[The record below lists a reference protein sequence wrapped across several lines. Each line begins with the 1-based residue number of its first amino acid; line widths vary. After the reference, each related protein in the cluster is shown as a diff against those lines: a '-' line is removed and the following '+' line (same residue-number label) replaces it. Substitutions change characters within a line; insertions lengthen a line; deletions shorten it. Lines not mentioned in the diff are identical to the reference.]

1 MFNCLIVNTTGV
13 APHWLSD
20 GGGGGGVPPTHRN
33 KKNFK
38 KKKKLDN
45 TFTSRSFVLSLCY
58 KL

>member
-33 KKNFK
+33 KKKFQK
-38 KKKKLDN
+38 KKI
-45 TFTSRSFVLSLCY
+45 R
-58 KL
+58 

>member
-33 KKNFK
+33 KKKFQ
-38 KKKKLDN
+38 KKKLDN